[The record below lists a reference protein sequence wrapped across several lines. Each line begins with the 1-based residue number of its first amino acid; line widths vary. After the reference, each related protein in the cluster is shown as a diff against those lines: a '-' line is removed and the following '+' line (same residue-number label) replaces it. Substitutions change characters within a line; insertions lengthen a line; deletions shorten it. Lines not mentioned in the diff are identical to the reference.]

1 MSAMNPIDSMFSTPG
16 FTPGLTPMSLP
27 GSFGSVFS
35 QAMSQAKDRGESAKL
50 AWVQSQY
57 MKQNI
62 LFDMFSNPKTS
73 VLGFGMT
80 DLFGPGGTFGLPTWA
95 YDAQR
100 VLGSDQNLQDMMG
113 LYIQAASLAQKQM
126 GGSGLSSMGGSFD
139 SLF

>member
-1 MSAMNPIDSMFSTPG
+1 MALNPIDSMFAAPG
-16 FTPGLTPMSLP
+16 FTSGLTPMSLP
-27 GSFGSVFS
+27 GSFGAVFDQALS
-35 QAMSQAKDRGESAKL
+35 QTQDRAGSAKL
-50 AWVQSQY
+50 AWVRSQY

-80 DLFGPGGTFGLPTWA
+80 DQFGAGGAFGLPSWA

-100 VLGSDQNLQDMMG
+100 VLSGDENLRSMMS
-113 LYIQAASLAQKQM
+113 LYQQAAALANQQMKGSSLGSL
-126 GGSGLSSMGGSFD
+126 GGSYD

>member
-1 MSAMNPIDSMFSTPG
+1 MALNPIDTMFASPN
-16 FTPGLTPMSLP
+16 FTPGLTPMALP
-27 GSFGSVFS
+27 GSFGDVFS
-35 QAMSQAKDRGESAKL
+35 QAMSQAKDRAGSAKL

-73 VLGFGMT
+73 VTGLGVT
-80 DLFGPGGTFGLPTWA
+80 DLFGAGGPFGLPAWA

-100 VLGSDQNLQDMMG
+100 VLGGDEHLQGMMG
-113 LYIQAASLAQKQM
+113 LYIQAAALAQKQM
-126 GGSGLSSMGGSFD
+126 GGPGLGSLGGSYD

>member
-1 MSAMNPIDSMFSTPG
+1 MALDPINSIFNTPG
-16 FTPGLTPMSLP
+16 FTPSLTPMSLP
-27 GSFGSVFS
+27 GSFGAVFD
-35 QAMSQAKDRGESAKL
+35 QAMTQTHDKAGSAKL
-50 AWVQSQY
+50 AWVRSQY

-80 DLFGPGGTFGLPTWA
+80 DMFGPGGAFGLPTWA

-100 VLGSDQNLQDMMG
+100 VLSGDENVRSMMS
-113 LYIQAASLAQKQM
+113 LYQQAAALANQQMRGSSLGSL
-126 GGSGLSSMGGSFD
+126 GGSYD